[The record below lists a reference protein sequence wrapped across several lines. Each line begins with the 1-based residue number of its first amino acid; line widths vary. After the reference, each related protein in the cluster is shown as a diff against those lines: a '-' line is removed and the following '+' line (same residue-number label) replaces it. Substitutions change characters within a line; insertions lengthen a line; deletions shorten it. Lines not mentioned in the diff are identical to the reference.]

1 MIGWFVWGVGKVVLF
16 LSFVFGGGGLGGVVL
31 LLGSGGLGGVL
42 LFVNINNNSEMWL
55 GIIMGG
61 SYLSIVVYN

>member
-55 GIIMGG
+55 
-61 SYLSIVVYN
+61 